1 MKCCSSGFWIRGKFG
16 STGGR
21 GGGEKHGPLLVVA
34 VDMIVIVI
42 LILNNQEDGPQL
54 AFRGLL
60 VWYLDLSLFGVG
72 RELPE
77 ADQRKAEDFGCSFI
91 PQYK

>member
-34 VDMIVIVI
+34 VDMIVIVYSDS
-42 LILNNQEDGPQL
+42 QQSGRWT
-54 AFRGLL
+54 AACASGT
-60 VWYLDLSLFGVG
+60 FGVV
-72 RELPE
+72 
-77 ADQRKAEDFGCSFI
+77 FGFKSLWRRSRI
-91 PQYK
+91 TRSGSEKG